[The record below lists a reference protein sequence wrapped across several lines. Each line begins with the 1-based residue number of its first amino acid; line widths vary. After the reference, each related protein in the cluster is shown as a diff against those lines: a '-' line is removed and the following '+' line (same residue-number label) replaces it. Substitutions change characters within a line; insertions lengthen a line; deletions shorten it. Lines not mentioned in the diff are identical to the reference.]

1 MARRI
6 IVLAALFC
14 VAHANLTPAS
24 GQTPADGR
32 IVRVV
37 YQVSEKGTW
46 GFHLAHMTDGRY
58 CVHFGN
64 PGRLTL
70 AHMDRAANICFDK
83 VPGAVERTP
92 ERKFQA
98 GDTGQQGKT
107 VTISSHQKGSIETS
121 GTGITLN
128 ITSCSKAEHQA
139 EYTCL
144 PNRYAV
150 RMSGQDCSAEVT
162 LFRGKAGSTTCEHYP
177 AQ

>member
-6 IVLAALFC
+6 IILAALFC
-14 VAHANLTPAS
+14 AAQANVAPAS
-24 GQTPADGR
+24 SQTAADGR

-37 YQVSEKGTW
+37 YQVGTGGTW
-46 GFHLAHMTDGRY
+46 GFHLAHMMDGRY

-70 AHMDRAANICFDK
+70 AHMERAANICFDT
-83 VPGAVERTP
+83 VPGAVDQTP

-98 GDTGQQGKT
+98 GDTSQQGKI
-107 VTISSHQKGSIETS
+107 VTISTHQKGSIETS
-121 GTGITLN
+121 GNDITLN

-144 PNRYAV
+144 PNRYVV

-162 LFRGKAGSTTCEHYP
+162 LFRGKAGATTCEHY
-177 AQ
+177 AAR

>member
-14 VAHANLTPAS
+14 VAQASLTPAS

-37 YQVSEKGTW
+37 YQVSATGTW
-46 GFHLAHMTDGRY
+46 GFHLAHMKDGRY

-70 AHMDRAANICFDK
+70 AQMERAANICFDR

-92 ERKFQA
+92 ERRFQA
-98 GDTGQQGKT
+98 GDTSQQGKM
-107 VTISSHQKGSIETS
+107 VTISTHQKGSIETS
-121 GTGITLN
+121 ASEITLK
-128 ITSCSKAEHQA
+128 ITSCRKAEHQA
-139 EYTCL
+139 EYNCL
-144 PNRYAV
+144 PNRYVV
-150 RMSGQDCSAEVT
+150 RMSGQNCSAEIS
-162 LFRGKAGSTTCEHYP
+162 LFKGKAGTTTCEHYA